1 MMEGVLIFIF
11 AACLHF
17 RQIPGKD
24 VPMTSFLSSPGV
36 LEPRHCL
43 EPSSAL
49 WCDGAFPLG
58 DGDWG
63 NADQGR
69 RLGWNALKDYR
80 FLTGSLL
87 LEQREKFGHNFMSS
101 RTAFAV
107 WIHEADL
114 APRADGRGLH
124 LTQGFGVNTP
134 GGSRVPSLS
143 PFFVEEGGEKSVVF
157 AADYSFWSVPS
168 LFCLETEWIYLVST

>member
-1 MMEGVLIFIF
+1 MSRWPAFFPHQE
-11 AACLHF
+11 
-17 RQIPGKD
+17 
-24 VPMTSFLSSPGV
+24 SSSPDTAWNQAVPCDVMV
-36 LEPRHCL
+36 LF
-43 EPSSAL
+43 L
-49 WCDGAFPLG
+49 WEMGM
-58 DGDWG
+58 G
-63 NADQGR
+63 NTDQGR
-69 RLGWNALKDYR
+69 RLGWNALKDYC

-143 PFFVEEGGEKSVVF
+143 PFFVEEGGEKSIVF
-157 AADYSFWSVPS
+157 AADYLFWSVPS